1 MIFGMTYFDFFA
13 QAIGIL
19 AMAIIIISF
28 QQKTHKKVVTFQ
40 LFGCILFAVN
50 FFMLGALVGAFMNVI
65 SVLRALVYSNKEK
78 FRGDHKGWMALFMF
92 LYVLSYVLTFVVFG
106 TEFNLRNATL
116 ELLPVIAMV
125 VTTVGFSSNSAKLV
139 RLFGLVNSPCW
150 LVYNIVNFALGGI
163 LCEVF
168 SLCSIFIGMFRH
180 DRKKQNV

>member
-1 MIFGMTYFDFFA
+1 MTPFEIFA
-13 QAIGIL
+13 QAVGIA
-19 AMAIIIISF
+19 AMAIIIYSF

-40 LFGCILFAVN
+40 LFGCMLFAAN

-65 SVLRALVYSNKEK
+65 SVFRALVYSNKEK
-78 FRGDHKGWMALFMF
+78 FHGDHKGWMALFMA
-92 LYVLSYVLTFVVFG
+92 LYVLFYVLTFAVFG
-106 TEFNLRNATL
+106 TEFNLRNALL

-139 RLFGLVNSPCW
+139 RIFGLVNSPCW
-150 LVYNIVNFALGGI
+150 LVYNIANFALGGI

-180 DRKKQNV
+180 DRKKQAA